1 MSVSREE
8 LRKAQFYLDIDPEET
23 FEGYTK
29 GDTWNGWACPYFEKD
44 VAEQVAEHYSEL
56 HRYEGEEEYWAEYA
70 AEKDVFA
77 FYDTQSEEP
86 QEFGAVQ
93 VGGEKLYPIGA
104 YCWTW
109 VQIASDGAE

>member
-1 MSVSREE
+1 MSVSRKE